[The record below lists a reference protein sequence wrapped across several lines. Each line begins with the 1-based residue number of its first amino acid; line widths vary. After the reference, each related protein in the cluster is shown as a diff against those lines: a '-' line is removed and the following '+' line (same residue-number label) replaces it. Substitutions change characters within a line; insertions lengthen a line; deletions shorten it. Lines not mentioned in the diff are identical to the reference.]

1 MSRATVSARIGIGVV
16 VSAAAVAA
24 ALGASLVPWPVVGG
38 EAPAADVA
46 PAPAETVLACDGP
59 LLALGRSAE
68 NAAGL
73 TAAADPR
80 VVSGGTTGG
89 GPERGDLAIAGVDG
103 AVVPVF
109 RQSPYGREAVPVAAA
124 SSIEADD
131 IDLGGFAASE
141 CRQPLMESWI
151 VGGDVTTGSTG
162 ILLIANPTD
171 VNAVVAL
178 DVFGVDG
185 RRTPVGSDAIAI
197 PAGAQVA
204 IPLAGIAE
212 GEEAPS
218 VRVTADGAPVRVT
231 LQSSLVRTLEPG
243 GIDLQP
249 SVAPAT
255 AQAIPGLSVTREASE
270 SESSAG
276 LLRLLSTSDATAT
289 VTVLPEGRG
298 APARAPE
305 QVALTADQPMSVD
318 IGGLPEGRYTVLVES
333 EQPVVA
339 AAWQATGFGEG
350 SDYAWYAATPALDA
364 PTAFAVPEGPGAR
377 LSVYNPGGEDAVV
390 AIARGD
396 DAQTLEVPAGGF
408 ASAELPEPGVYAL
421 DAGGSTVHAAVGFE
435 SGSALASLP
444 VDQDAAAPQDVRV
457 YP

>member
-1 MSRATVSARIGIGVV
+1 MSRATVSARIGIGAV

-24 ALGASLVPWPVVGG
+24 ALGVGVVPWPVVGG
-38 EAPAADVA
+38 EAPAVDVA

-68 NAAGL
+68 DAGGL

-80 VVSGGTTGG
+80 VVSGSTADGE
-89 GPERGDLAIAGVDG
+89 PERVDLTVAGVEG
-103 AVVPVF
+103 AAVPVF
-109 RQSPYGREAVPVAAA
+109 RQSPDGREAVPVAAA
-124 SSIEADD
+124 SSFETDD
-131 IDLGGFAASE
+131 LDLGGFAASE
-141 CRQPLMESWI
+141 CRRPLMESWI

-197 PAGAQVA
+197 PAGEQVA

-249 SVAPAT
+249 SVAPAPV
-255 AQAIPGLSVTREASE
+255 QAIPGISVTREASE
-270 SESSAG
+270 SENSAG
-276 LLRLLSTSDATAT
+276 LVRLLSTSDATAT
-289 VTVLPEGRG
+289 VTVLPEGG
-298 APARAPE
+298 GSPARAPE

-333 EQPVVA
+333 DQPLVA
-339 AAWQATGFGEG
+339 AAWQATGFGAG
-350 SDYAWYAATPALDA
+350 SDYAWYAAAPALDA
-364 PTAFAVPEGPGAR
+364 PTAFAVPDGPGAR
-377 LSVYNPGGEDAVV
+377 LSVYNPGDEDTAV
-390 AIARGD
+390 AITRGD
-396 DAQTLEVPAGGF
+396 ESQTLEVPAGGF
-408 ASAELPEPGVYAL
+408 ASVELAEAGVFVL
-421 DAGGSTVHAAVGFE
+421 DPGGSAVHASVGFE
-435 SGSALASLP
+435 SGSALAGLP
-444 VDQDAAAPQDVRV
+444 VERDAAAPQDVRV